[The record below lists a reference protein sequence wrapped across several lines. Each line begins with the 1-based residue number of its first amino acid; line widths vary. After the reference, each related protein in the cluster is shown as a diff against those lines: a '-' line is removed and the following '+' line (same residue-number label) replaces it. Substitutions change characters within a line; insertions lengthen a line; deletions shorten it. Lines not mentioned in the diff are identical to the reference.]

1 MLSKMS
7 RAKKLKRLF
16 IPRAPTPSICS
27 LESTLLLMLRA
38 TRAVIWFN
46 TSQGVVVRV
55 MKRVSLKERKR
66 VLGRRKSSGS
76 YCEFSWVP

>member
-38 TRAVIWFN
+38 TRAVILFN

-55 MKRVSLKERKR
+55 IKRVSKGKKESVGEK
-66 VLGRRKSSGS
+66 K
-76 YCEFSWVP
+76 E